1 MRVFLLASTAIV
13 LVPATSNAQTATP
26 ASAAPTSMPLGAD
39 AQGAP
44 AQSKSSEN
52 ATGQAVDQGLG
63 DIIVTAQ
70 RRTESSQ
77 RAAIAIDVVQGSDLV
92 AAGVTQVTRLSQLA
106 PALQVQP
113 SPTGSI
119 IFLRGVGNFTVSAN
133 SDPAI
138 AFNYDGVYVARSS
151 STVGVFFDLDRVE
164 VLKGP
169 QGTLY
174 GRNATG
180 GAINVLP
187 TQPKLGEL
195 SGYATATYG
204 NYDAVTAEGAVNLP
218 MGEKGAMR
226 ISGSV
231 SDHHGY
237 HRDGTDDDK
246 TRSLRVQLK
255 SALTPDLTVR
265 VSGDY
270 SHQGGVGTI
279 VNSVGDYVFNPVT
292 GRYALHPSGL
302 PLSEGEYTP
311 AAQAYRQTVQAGTAG
326 RTLDAL
332 TPYPFQHNNFFG
344 SNAEISY
351 DTGAGT
357 LTIVPAWRYASIDLL
372 AAPAFLYRNREKDEQ
387 YSIEARFEGKR
398 IGIFDYTLGFYYFD
412 ERIHTRTSLSIS
424 SAVSFL
430 DDRYKTDSYA
440 PFGRV
445 TANISDRLR
454 LVGGVRYT
462 DDKKSFKGTTTNG
475 AIVCLN
481 FTPAP
486 NCPNAPLFPIVD
498 SPSQIPYFPPQ
509 GVPVIPLAFAIT
521 PVGPVPTLI
530 VARNDRVDDSRLRN
544 NRVTYRGAV
553 EFDLFPRSLLYAS
566 YETGYRSG
574 GFSPATGFET
584 FQPEYITAWTIGLK
598 NRLFDNRVQLNVEGF
613 YWKYRDQQ
621 VNHVG
626 LDLAGQTANFTQN
639 IGRSTIKGFEVEGR
653 FLATRN
659 SLLSFDAQYLDAKN
673 KSFLYQQAVGA
684 PGTPPPLTGCAV
696 SVSANPALYD
706 INCAGLTSY
715 NSPKWTINLSGQQT
729 IPLGDYKFVAGVDT
743 QFRTRRNIGFQYLA
757 EQTIGSDWTTNAQLL
772 FGPAN
777 EHWSIAGYVRN
788 IENDRVPVY
797 SSLHPTAPILITGNT
812 APRTYGVR
820 ASVRF

>member
-1 MRVFLLASTAIV
+1 MRAILLASTAIAMLPV
-13 LVPATSNAQTATP
+13 MSFAQTTTP
-26 ASAAPTSMPLGAD
+26 GSAAPILKPLGSGEPA
-39 AQGAP
+39 ASAQSTPSGSAISQGA
-44 AQSKSSEN
+44 
-52 ATGQAVDQGLG
+52 DQGLG

-92 AAGVTQVTRLSQLA
+92 AAGITQVSRLSQLA

-138 AFNYDGVYVARSS
+138 AFNYDGVYIARSS

-204 NYDAVTAEGAVNLP
+204 NYNAVTAEGAINLP
-218 MGEKGAMR
+218 LGDKGAMR
-226 ISGSV
+226 ISGSI
-231 SDHHGY
+231 SDHDGY

-246 TRSLRVQLK
+246 TKSLRVQFK
-255 SALTPDLTVR
+255 SELTPDLTVR

-270 SHQGGVGTI
+270 SHQGGVGTV
-279 VNSVGDYVFNPVT
+279 VNTVGDYVFNPLT
-292 GRYALHPSGL
+292 GRNSLHPSGL

-332 TPYPFQHNNFFG
+332 TPYPFQRNDFFG
-344 SNAEISY
+344 TNAEINY
-351 DTGAGT
+351 RTGAGT
-357 LTIVPAWRYASIDLL
+357 ITILPAWRYSSLNLL

-387 YSIEARFEGKR
+387 FSVEARFEGNR
-398 IGIFDYTLGFYYFD
+398 IGIFDYTLGAYYFN
-412 ERIHTRTSLSIS
+412 EHIHTKTSLSLS
-424 SAVSFL
+424 SAIAFL
-430 DDRYKTDSYA
+430 DNRYKTESYA
-440 PFGRV
+440 PFGRI
-445 TANISDRLR
+445 TAHVSDRLR

-462 DDKKSFKGTTTNG
+462 DDKKSFSGPVTSG

-509 GVPVIPLAFAIT
+509 GVPVIPLAFAFT
-521 PVGPVPTLI
+521 PAGPVPTLI
-530 VARNDRVDDSRLRN
+530 VARTDHPYDSHLQN

-574 GFSPATGFET
+574 GFSPAIGFET
-584 FQPEYITAWTIGLK
+584 FQPEYITAWTIGMK
-598 NRLFDNRVQLNVEGF
+598 NRLFGNRVQLNFEGF
-613 YWKYRDQQ
+613 YWKYRNQQ

-653 FLATRN
+653 VLATR
-659 SLLSFDAQYLDAKN
+659 
-673 KSFLYQQAVGA
+673 
-684 PGTPPPLTGCAV
+684 
-696 SVSANPALYD
+696 
-706 INCAGLTSY
+706 
-715 NSPKWTINLSGQQT
+715 
-729 IPLGDYKFVAGVDT
+729 
-743 QFRTRRNIGFQYLA
+743 TRC
-757 EQTIGSDWTTNAQLL
+757 
-772 FGPAN
+772 
-777 EHWSIAGYVRN
+777 
-788 IENDRVPVY
+788 
-797 SSLHPTAPILITGNT
+797 
-812 APRTYGVR
+812 
-820 ASVRF
+820 

>member
-1 MRVFLLASTAIV
+1 MRAILLVTTAVTMVPCTSYSQTVNSAPLAQKPMPAGPGEPSAPVQSTA
-13 LVPATSNAQTATP
+13 
-26 ASAAPTSMPLGAD
+26 
-39 AQGAP
+39 
-44 AQSKSSEN
+44 SES
-52 ATGQAVDQGLG
+52 ATGQAADQGLA

-70 RRTESSQ
+70 RRAESSQ
-77 RAAIAIDVVQGSDLV
+77 RAAIAIDVVQGSDLI

-138 AFNYDGVYVARSS
+138 AFNYDGIYLARSS

-204 NYDAVTAEGAVNLP
+204 NYDAVTAEGAINLP
-218 MGEKGAMR
+218 LGPRGGLR
-226 ISGSV
+226 VSSSV
-231 SDHHGY
+231 SDHNGY

-255 SALTPDLTVR
+255 SELTPELTVR

-292 GRYALHPSGL
+292 QRYSLHPSGL
-302 PLSEGEYTP
+302 PLSEGAYTP
-311 AAQAYRQTVQAGTAG
+311 AAQAYRQTIQAGTAG

-332 TPYPFQHNNFFG
+332 TPYPFQRNNFFG
-344 SNAEISY
+344 TNAEISY
-351 DTGAGT
+351 DTGVGT
-357 LTIVPAWRYASIDLL
+357 LTIVPAWRYASLNVL
-372 AAPAFLYRNREKDEQ
+372 AAPAFGYRNREKDEQ
-387 YSIEARFEGKR
+387 FSVEARFEGR
-398 IGIFDYTLGFYYFD
+398 RVGIFDYTLGFYYFD
-412 ERIHTRTSLSIS
+412 ENIHTRSSLSLS
-424 SAVSFL
+424 SAVAFL
-430 DDRYKTDSYA
+430 DNRYKTKSYA
-440 PFGRV
+440 PFGRI
-445 TANISDRLR
+445 TANLSDRLR
-454 LVGGVRYT
+454 VVGGARYT
-462 DDKKSFKGTTTNG
+462 DDKKSFSGSTTNG

-486 NCPNAPLFPIVD
+486 NCPNAPLFPLVD

-509 GVPVIPLAFAIT
+509 GVPVVPLDFALT

-530 VARNDRVDDSRLRN
+530 VARTDRLDDNRIRN

-553 EFDLFPRSLLYAS
+553 EFDLFSHSLLYAS

-584 FQPEYITAWTIGLK
+584 FQPEYITAWTVGFK
-598 NRLFDNRVQLNVEGF
+598 NRLFDNRVQLNIEGF

-626 LDLAGQTANFTQN
+626 LDLAGRTANFTQN
-639 IGRSTIKGFEVEGR
+639 IGRSTIKGFEVEAR
-653 FLATRN
+653 VLATKN
-659 SLLSFDAQYLDAKN
+659 TLLSFDAQYLDAKN

-684 PGTPPPLTGCAV
+684 PGSPPPLTGCAV
-696 SVSANPALYD
+696 SVNANPALYD
-706 INCAGLTSY
+706 INCAGLASY
-715 NSPKWTINLSGQQT
+715 NSPKWTMNLSGQQT
-729 IPLGDYKFVAGVDT
+729 VPVGDYKFVAGVDT
-743 QFRTRRNIGFQYLA
+743 QFRTKRNIGFQYLS
-757 EQTIGSDWTTNAQLL
+757 EQTIGSSWTSNAQLL
-772 FGPAN
+772 FGPGD
-777 EHWSIAGYVRN
+777 ERWSIAGYVRN
-788 IENDRVPVY
+788 IENNRVPVY
-797 SSLHPTAPILITGNT
+797 SSLHPTAPILITGNS